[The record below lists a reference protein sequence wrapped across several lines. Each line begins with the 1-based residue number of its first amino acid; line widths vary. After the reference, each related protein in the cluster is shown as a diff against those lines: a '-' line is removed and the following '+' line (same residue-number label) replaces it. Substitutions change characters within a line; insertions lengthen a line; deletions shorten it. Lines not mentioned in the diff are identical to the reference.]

1 MAGRCHPAIFS
12 HTDNKEIQASDTRPV
27 MNLRG
32 AFKNDRSEWTSNI
45 RGDCLAGTV
54 SAFAVI
60 PEVIGFTIVAGVDPI
75 LGLYTSI
82 AFLIIISFLG
92 GRAAMVSAGA
102 GSMAVVAA
110 PLIAS
115 HGLDYLF
122 CAVIIA
128 GLIQIVLGA
137 IGIGH
142 LLKRIPKPIIVGFV
156 DGLAAIIFMS
166 QINSVIENTV
176 DTGLGIA
183 LMISYIAVGIS
194 VILLFPRVSKA
205 VPSTLVAILVVT
217 IISIIVN
224 MVLGVDDVVMIADLG
239 EMSAGWPTFSMP
251 ALITD
256 PTALSVIMPV
266 AISLA
271 FVGLLETSLTLK
283 LVDSM
288 TGTKGSN
295 TRECIAQGVAN
306 TACGTMGAMPGCA
319 MIGQAVTNV
328 KSGGRGRLSTLVS
341 GILLAL
347 LIAFGST
354 ILGIVPLAALIAVM
368 LYVSYVT
375 FDWSSLRK
383 LLDTKDVAGLKDG
396 AVTVLT
402 FAVIVMTDNLAYGA
416 ACGLLL
422 MGMFLVARLLGK
434 KNEPDIA

>member
-1 MAGRCHPAIFS
+1 MFDTLYPASSPTYFTINPKVS
-12 HTDNKEIQASDTRPV
+12 IWKV
-27 MNLRG
+27 V
-32 AFKNDRSEWTSNI
+32 FKDDKSEWISNI

-82 AFLIIISFLG
+82 IFLIVISFLG

-110 PLIAS
+110 PLVAS

-122 CAVIIA
+122 CAVILA

-137 IGIGH
+137 VGIGH

-166 QINSVIENTV
+166 QINSLMKNTV
-176 DTGLGIA
+176 DTELGIM
-183 LMISYIAVGIS
+183 LMVVYIIIGIIT
-194 VILLFPRVSKA
+194 ILLFPRISKA

-217 IISIIVN
+217 VMSIVIN
-224 MVLGVDDVVMIADLG
+224 SVLGIDETVMIADLG
-239 EMSAGWPTFSMP
+239 DLSAGWPIFNVPSMLFDP
-251 ALITD
+251 AV
-256 PTALSVIMPV
+256 LSVVLPV
-266 AISLA
+266 AVSLA

-288 TGTKGSN
+288 TGTKGNN

-347 LIAFGST
+347 LIAFGSS
-354 ILGIVPLAALIAVM
+354 ILGVVPLAALIAVM

-375 FDWSSLRK
+375 FDWGSMKRMLK
-383 LLDTKDVAGLKDG
+383 PKDVGDLKDT

-402 FAVIVMTDNLAYGA
+402 FTIIVLTDNLAYGA

-422 MGMFLVARLLGK
+422 MGVFILIHKLHRKPSSAY
-434 KNEPDIA
+434 

>member
-1 MAGRCHPAIFS
+1 
-12 HTDNKEIQASDTRPV
+12 
-27 MNLRG
+27 MNLKVV
-32 AFKNDRSEWTSNI
+32 FKDDKSEWISNI

-82 AFLIIISFLG
+82 IFLIVISFLG

-110 PLIAS
+110 PLVAS

-122 CAVIIA
+122 CAVILA

-137 IGIGH
+137 VGIGH

-166 QINSVIENTV
+166 QINSLMKNTV
-176 DTGLGIA
+176 DTELGIM
-183 LMISYIAVGIS
+183 LMTAYIIIGI
-194 VILLFPRVSKA
+194 ITIILFPRISKA
-205 VPSTLVAILVVT
+205 IPSTLVAILVVT
-217 IISIIVN
+217 VMSIVIN
-224 MVLGVDDVVMIADLG
+224 SVLGIDETVMIADLG
-239 EMSAGWPTFSMP
+239 DLSAGWPIFNVPSMLFDP
-251 ALITD
+251 AV
-256 PTALSVIMPV
+256 LSVVLPV
-266 AISLA
+266 AVSLA

-288 TGTKGSN
+288 TGTKGNN

-347 LIAFGST
+347 LIAFGSS
-354 ILGIVPLAALIAVM
+354 ILGVVPLAALIAVM

-375 FDWSSLRK
+375 FDWNSMRRMLK
-383 LLDTKDVAGLKDG
+383 PKDVGDLKDT

-402 FAVIVMTDNLAYGA
+402 FTIIVLTDNLAYGA

-422 MGMFLVARLLGK
+422 MGVFMFINKLHRKPSSVY
-434 KNEPDIA
+434 

>member
-1 MAGRCHPAIFS
+1 M
-12 HTDNKEIQASDTRPV
+12 TR
-27 MNLRG
+27 LRD

-45 RGDCLAGTV
+45 RGDCLAGAV

-82 AFLIIISFLG
+82 VFLVIISFLG

-115 HGLDYLF
+115 HGVEYMF

-128 GLIQIVLGA
+128 GLIQILLGA

-142 LLKRIPKPIIVGFV
+142 VLKRIPKPIIVGFV

-166 QINSVIENTV
+166 QLNSMMENTI
-176 DTGLGIA
+176 DTTVGIA
-183 LMISYIAVGIS
+183 LMASYIILGLA
-194 VILLFPRVSKA
+194 VILLFPRISKA
-205 VPSTLVAILVVT
+205 IPSTLVAILVVT
-217 IISIIVN
+217 IVSVMVN
-224 MVLGVDDVVMIADLG
+224 ACLGIDDVVMIADLG
-239 EMSAGWPTFSMP
+239 DMTAGWPTVSIP
-251 ALITD
+251 SLLTD
-256 PTALSVIMPV
+256 PDALATIMPV
-266 AISLA
+266 AVSLA

-288 TGTKGSN
+288 TGTKGNN

-306 TACGTMGAMPGCA
+306 TTCGAIGAMPGCA

-341 GILLAL
+341 GVLLAL
-347 LIAFGST
+347 LIAFGSS

-368 LYVSYVT
+368 IYVSYVT

-383 LLDTKDVAGLKDG
+383 LLKAEDGNSLMDG

-402 FAVIVMTDNLAYGA
+402 FIVIVVTDNLAYGA

-422 MGMFLVARLLGK
+422 MGLFMIVRKRSAQNMDRS
-434 KNEPDIA
+434 I

>member
-1 MAGRCHPAIFS
+1 
-12 HTDNKEIQASDTRPV
+12 
-27 MNLRG
+27 MNLKVV
-32 AFKNDRSEWTSNI
+32 FKNDKSEWISNI

-60 PEVIGFTIVAGVDPI
+60 PEVIGFTIVASVDPI

-82 AFLIIISFLG
+82 IFLIVISFLG
-92 GRAAMVSAGA
+92 GRTAMVSAGA

-110 PLIAS
+110 PLVAS

-122 CAVIIA
+122 CAVILA

-137 IGIGH
+137 VGIGH

-166 QINSVIENTV
+166 QINSLMKNTV
-176 DTGLGIA
+176 DTELGIM
-183 LMISYIAVGIS
+183 LMAAYIIIGI
-194 VILLFPRVSKA
+194 ITIILFPRISKA
-205 VPSTLVAILVVT
+205 IPSTLVAILVVT
-217 IISIIVN
+217 VMSIVIN
-224 MVLGVDDVVMIADLG
+224 SVLGIDETVMISDLG
-239 EMSAGWPTFSMP
+239 DLSAGWPIFNVPSM
-251 ALITD
+251 LFD
-256 PTALSVIMPV
+256 PTVLSVVLPV
-266 AISLA
+266 AVSLA

-288 TGTKGSN
+288 TGTKGNN

-347 LIAFGST
+347 LIAFGSS
-354 ILGIVPLAALIAVM
+354 ILGVVPLAALISVM

-375 FDWSSLRK
+375 FDWNSMRRMLK
-383 LLDTKDVAGLKDG
+383 PKDVGDLKDT

-402 FAVIVMTDNLAYGA
+402 FTIIVLTDNLAYGA

-422 MGMFLVARLLGK
+422 MGVFMLINKLHRKPSSAY
-434 KNEPDIA
+434 